1 MLFFFFFFLLVLL
14 ILLLLLLRLLP
25 LWAVKAVHVADCGC
39 MRNHHQSRLAARQ
52 RWQCLRDF
60 CVGVNA
66 PRPCPHLTRSTGS
79 AVLLRP
85 SAHPPN
91 RPTCGKCFS
100 LMMPRKISNLYAGF
114 TNCTRTAFSS
124 TSYSPSTLL
133 SSRWLPV
140 DHIET
145 LCTYLSFISFVV
157 SFWATWSHKI
167 EININAN
174 SEQQVDFP
182 LSGNAP
188 ICRG

>member
-1 MLFFFFFFLLVLL
+1 MSLTVV
-14 ILLLLLLRLLP
+14 
-25 LWAVKAVHVADCGC
+25 ACETTTKAD
-39 MRNHHQSRLAARQ
+39 
-52 RWQCLRDF
+52 WLRDRDGNVCATF
-60 CVGVNA
+60 VWVLMRHA
-66 PRPCPHLTRSTGS
+66 PALISPDPPAQLCYY
-79 AVLLRP
+79 
-85 SAHPPN
+85 AHPPN

>member
-1 MLFFFFFFLLVLL
+1 MLLLLL
-14 ILLLLLLRLLP
+14 LFISLLFLLLLRLLP
-25 LWAVKAVHVADCGC
+25 LCAVKAVHVGDCGC
-39 MRNHHQSRLAARQ
+39 MRNHHQSRLDARQ
-52 RWQCLRDF
+52 RWQCLRGF

-85 SAHPPN
+85 IAQLVGNVSLWWCRAKFLISTPDLRIVLARLSAPPPPLRSHP
-91 RPTCGKCFS
+91 
-100 LMMPRKISNLYAGF
+100 
-114 TNCTRTAFSS
+114 
-124 TSYSPSTLL
+124 PSTLPTF
-133 SSRWLPV
+133 RWLPV